1 MRRRVALVA
10 ALAAALLGLVRSA
23 DRVGRPR
30 RPDRAGEA
38 ATRPFSVSRRIA
50 SCGPGEAYLPMD
62 IDTLLG
68 NATVALRGPWGGGD
82 LVKIAPSGE
91 DLAGGLYDYHLDFPG
106 DALNPGCGY
115 VHWASRVTAG
125 KPAVAYAHV
134 ATQSDAPG
142 RLALQYWFFYA
153 FNDWNNLHEGDWE
166 MVQVNFDASSAQDAL
181 DASRSSIGYSQHEG
195 AERAAGATA
204 SSSSRTARIRCCI
217 RPTARMPA
225 STARRCSSAPPAP
238 RASAATTRG
247 RRSRRSAPRSQTIPS
262 DPDAAREAFPW
273 IAFQG
278 RWGELQPAFYNG
290 PTGPNLKT
298 QWTQPVL
305 WESGWRDR
313 SVAVPAGGAL
323 GTRTTEFFCGAIAH
337 GSNLLT
343 RALDNPSAVLLAL
356 AVLIGLVAIAAGRT
370 TWRPSA
376 PLRLARRRA
385 TGQIISASGRM
396 YFGHLALFIGIG
408 SILLPIT
415 LLDALLQAFLLHASG
430 VAGIEAQGEGE
441 GVLALLVV
449 ALGTALTLLG
459 VAFVMAATVR
469 ALAELDAGRRVSPLR
484 AYRGALDS
492 VRPLLAGLVVAAV
505 IVTILV
511 GTIVL
516 LPIAIALVI
525 RWALIVPVTELENP
539 SGLGALRRSGR
550 LVGRRWLKVACLTVL
565 SLGLVLLTGPLLGTL
580 LVLVTSLSLTVVN
593 AVAGV
598 VYAVLMPYVAI
609 TTAYVYFDVR
619 VRQELAD
626 SDEQDHAVLDAE
638 LETSF
643 S

>member
-1 MRRRVALVA
+1 MRKRA
-10 ALAAALLGLVRSA
+10 ALAAVLAVALLGLAVAPSA
-23 DRVGRPR
+23 SAGLADQTALAKRYSPVLRVATDR
-30 RPDRAGEA
+30 D
-38 ATRPFSVSRRIA
+38 
-50 SCGPGEAYLPMD
+50 CGPGESYLPMD
-62 IDTLLG
+62 IDALLG

-115 VHWASRVTAG
+115 VHWAKRVTTG

-142 RLALQYWFFYA
+142 RLALQYWYFYA

-166 MVQVNFDASSAQDAL
+166 MVQINFDASSAKDAL
-181 DASRSSIGYSQHEG
+181 ARKPTSIGYSQHEG
-195 AERAAGATA
+195 AERAGWGDDKLELEDGTHPVLYPANGSHAGFY
-204 SSSSRTARIRCCI
+204 
-217 RPTARMPA
+217 
-225 STARRCSSAPPAP
+225 SSALFLGASGSQGVGCDDTRAP
-238 RASAATTRG
+238 LSEVR
-247 RRSRRSAPRSQTIPS
+247 PEVQTIPS
-262 DPDAAREAFPW
+262 DPSAASQAFPW
-273 IAFQG
+273 IDFQG
-278 RWGELQPAFYNG
+278 RWGELQPAFFNG

-323 GTRTTEFFCGAIAH
+323 GTRTTAFFCGAIAH

-343 RALDNPSAVLLAL
+343 RALDEPWGVLLAL
-356 AVLIGLVAIAAGRT
+356 AVIVGLIAIAAARA

-385 TGQIISASGRM
+385 TGQIIGASARM
-396 YFGHLALFIGIG
+396 YFGHMALFIGIG
-408 SILLPIT
+408 SILVPIS
-415 LLDALLQAFLLHASG
+415 LLDALLQSFLLHASG
-430 VAGIEAQGEGE
+430 FAGIEAQGEGE
-441 GVLALLVV
+441 GVLAFLVV

-469 ALAELDAGRRVSPLR
+469 ALADLDAGRRTSPVR

-492 VRPLLAGLVVAAV
+492 VRPMLAALVVAAV

-511 GTIVL
+511 STIVL

-550 LVGRRWLKVACLTVL
+550 LVGRRWLKVACLTVF

-580 LVLVTSLSLTVVN
+580 LVIVTSLSLTVVN

-619 VRQELAD
+619 VRQERAD
-626 SDEQDHAVLDAE
+626 PAEQDHGVLDAE
-638 LETSF
+638 IETAF
-643 S
+643 P

>member
-1 MRRRVALVA
+1 MLYPAN
-10 ALAAALLGLVRSA
+10 GSH
-23 DRVGRPR
+23 
-30 RPDRAGEA
+30 AG
-38 ATRPFSVSRRIA
+38 
-50 SCGPGEAYLPMD
+50 
-62 IDTLLG
+62 
-68 NATVALRGPWGGGD
+68 
-82 LVKIAPSGE
+82 
-91 DLAGGLYDYHLDFPG
+91 
-106 DALNPGCGY
+106 
-115 VHWASRVTAG
+115 
-125 KPAVAYAHV
+125 
-134 ATQSDAPG
+134 
-142 RLALQYWFFYA
+142 FY
-153 FNDWNNLHEGDWE
+153 
-166 MVQVNFDASSAQDAL
+166 SSAL
-181 DASRSSIGYSQHEG
+181 FLGASGSQG
-195 AERAAGATA
+195 VGCDDTRAPL
-204 SSSSRTARIRCCI
+204 SEV
-217 RPTARMPA
+217 RPEV
-225 STARRCSSAPPAP
+225 
-238 RASAATTRG
+238 
-247 RRSRRSAPRSQTIPS
+247 QTIPS

-385 TGQIISASGRM
+385 TGQIISASARM

-441 GVLALLVV
+441 GVLAFLVV

-539 SGLGALRRSGR
+539 SGLGALRRSGH
-550 LVGRRWLKVACLTVL
+550 LVGRRWLKVACLTVF

>member
-1 MRRRVALVA
+1 MRKRA
-10 ALAAALLGLVRSA
+10 ALAAVLAVALLGLAVAPSA
-23 DRVGRPR
+23 SAGLADQTALAKRYSPVLRVATDR
-30 RPDRAGEA
+30 D
-38 ATRPFSVSRRIA
+38 
-50 SCGPGEAYLPMD
+50 CGPGESYLPMD
-62 IDTLLG
+62 IDALLG

-115 VHWASRVTAG
+115 VHWAKRVTTG

-142 RLALQYWFFYA
+142 RLALQYWYFYA

-166 MVQVNFDASSAQDAL
+166 MVQINFDASSAKDAL
-181 DASRSSIGYSQHEG
+181 ARKPTSIGYSQHEG
-195 AERAAGATA
+195 AERAGWGDDKLELEDGTHPVLYPANGSHAGFYSSALFLGA
-204 SSSSRTARIRCCI
+204 SGSQGVGCDDTRAPLSEI
-217 RPTARMPA
+217 RPEV
-225 STARRCSSAPPAP
+225 
-238 RASAATTRG
+238 
-247 RRSRRSAPRSQTIPS
+247 QTIPS
-262 DPDAAREAFPW
+262 DPSAARQEFPW
-273 IAFQG
+273 IDFQG
-278 RWGELQPAFYNG
+278 RWGELQPAFFNG

-323 GTRTTEFFCGAIAH
+323 GTRTTAFFCGAIAH

-343 RALDNPSAVLLAL
+343 RALDEPWGVLLAL
-356 AVLIGLVAIAAGRT
+356 AVIVGLIAIAAGRA

-385 TGQIISASGRM
+385 TGQIIGASARM
-396 YFGHLALFIGIG
+396 YFGHMALFIGIG
-408 SILLPIT
+408 SILVPIS
-415 LLDALLQAFLLHASG
+415 LLDALLQSFLLHASG
-430 VAGIEAQGEGE
+430 FAGIEAQGEGE
-441 GVLALLVV
+441 GVLAFLVV

-469 ALAELDAGRRVSPLR
+469 ALADLDAGRRTSPVR

-492 VRPLLAGLVVAAV
+492 VRPMLAALVVAAV

-511 GTIVL
+511 STIVL

-539 SGLGALRRSGR
+539 SVLGALRRSGR
-550 LVGRRWLKVACLTVL
+550 LVGRRWLKVACLTVF

-580 LVLVTSLSLTVVN
+580 LVIVTSLSLTVVN

-619 VRQELAD
+619 VRQERAD
-626 SDEQDHAVLDAE
+626 PAEQDHGVLDAE
-638 LETSF
+638 IETAF
-643 S
+643 P

>member
-1 MRRRVALVA
+1 MRKRA
-10 ALAAALLGLVRSA
+10 ALAAVLAVALLGLAVAPSA
-23 DRVGRPR
+23 SAGLADQTALAKRYSPVLRVATDR
-30 RPDRAGEA
+30 D
-38 ATRPFSVSRRIA
+38 
-50 SCGPGEAYLPMD
+50 CGPGESYLPMD
-62 IDTLLG
+62 IDALLG

-115 VHWASRVTAG
+115 VHWAKRVTTG

-142 RLALQYWFFYA
+142 RLALQYWYFYA

-166 MVQVNFDASSAQDAL
+166 MVQINFDASSAKDAL
-181 DASRSSIGYSQHEG
+181 ARKPTSIGYSQHEG
-195 AERAAGATA
+195 AERAGWGDDKLELEDGTHPVLYPANGSHAGFY
-204 SSSSRTARIRCCI
+204 
-217 RPTARMPA
+217 
-225 STARRCSSAPPAP
+225 SSALFLGASGSQGVGCDDTRAP
-238 RASAATTRG
+238 LSEVR
-247 RRSRRSAPRSQTIPS
+247 PEVQTIPS
-262 DPDAAREAFPW
+262 DPSAARQEFPW
-273 IAFQG
+273 IDFQG
-278 RWGELQPAFYNG
+278 RWGELQPAFFNG

-323 GTRTTEFFCGAIAH
+323 GTRTTAFFCGAIAH

-343 RALDNPSAVLLAL
+343 RALDEPWGVLLAL
-356 AVLIGLVAIAAGRT
+356 AVIVGLIAIAAARA

-385 TGQIISASGRM
+385 TGQIIGASARM
-396 YFGHLALFIGIG
+396 YFGHMALFIGIG
-408 SILLPIT
+408 SILVPIS
-415 LLDALLQAFLLHASG
+415 LLDALLQSFLLHASG
-430 VAGIEAQGEGE
+430 FAGIEAQGEGE
-441 GVLALLVV
+441 GVLAFLVV

-469 ALAELDAGRRVSPLR
+469 ALADLDAGRRTSPVR

-492 VRPLLAGLVVAAV
+492 VRPMLAALVVAAV

-511 GTIVL
+511 STIVL
-516 LPIAIALVI
+516 LPIAIALLI

-550 LVGRRWLKVACLTVL
+550 LVGRRWLKVACLTVF

-580 LVLVTSLSLTVVN
+580 LVIVTSLSLTVVN

-619 VRQELAD
+619 VRQERAD
-626 SDEQDHAVLDAE
+626 PAEQDHGVLDAE
-638 LETSF
+638 IETAF
-643 S
+643 P

>member
-10 ALAAALLGLVRSA
+10 ALAVALLGL
-23 DRVGRPR
+23 
-30 RPDRAGEA
+30 A
-38 ATRPFSVSRRIA
+38 AAPIA
-50 SCGPGEAYLPMD
+50 SAGLADQTALAKRYSPVLRVATDRDCGSGEAYLPMD
-62 IDTLLG
+62 IDALLG
-68 NATVALRGPWGGGD
+68 NATVALRGPWGGAD
-82 LVKIAPSGE
+82 LVKIAPTGT

-115 VHWASRVTAG
+115 VHWASRVTTG

-142 RLALQYWFFYA
+142 HLALQYWFFYA

-181 DASRSSIGYSQHEG
+181 ARKPTSIGYSQHEG
-195 AERAAGATA
+195 AERAAWGDSKLELEDGTH
-204 SSSSRTARIRCCI
+204 
-217 RPTARMPA
+217 PVLYPA
-225 STARRCSSAPPAP
+225 NGSHAGFYSSALFLGASGSQGVGCDDTRAP
-238 RASAATTRG
+238 LSEVR
-247 RRSRRSAPRSQTIPS
+247 PEVQTIPS

-278 RWGELQPAFYNG
+278 RWGELQPAFFNG

-337 GSNLLT
+337 GSSLLT

-376 PLRLARRRA
+376 PLHLARRRA
-385 TGQIISASGRM
+385 TGQIIGASVRM

-415 LLDALLQAFLLHASG
+415 LLDALLQAFLLHASSF
-430 VAGIEAQGEGE
+430 AGIEAQGEGE
-441 GVLALLVV
+441 GVLAFLVV

-484 AYRGALDS
+484 AYRAALDS

-505 IVTILV
+505 IVTILI